1 MIRLFAGNSGGA
13 RGCRE
18 PEVAWSRG
26 PPDREDRIGCRPRGA
41 RAASSRARGG
51 TLRLAGKSDTRKL
64 VAKGRS
70 RSLDHIRS
78 GRPLCR
84 RRRKPAGTGAGPFRR
99 DQRSLRIFLRL
110 RQRNFR
116 RSRGED
122 DATGDGAG
130 VAVVGLSRRQS
141 FARPWRLNW
150 SSATFRHIERPGG
163 LRSSR
168 IIAFERLDPGAV
180 LDQEKAPL
188 RSWEPGLQPNLSFR
202 ARKFVDFNWI
212 GEPLG

>member
-1 MIRLFAGNSGGA
+1 M
-13 RGCRE
+13 
-18 PEVAWSRG
+18 AWSRG

-41 RAASSRARGG
+41 HAASSRARGG

-64 VAKGRS
+64 VVEGRS

-84 RRRKPAGTGAGPFRR
+84 RRRKPAGTGAGPFRG

-141 FARPWRLNW
+141 FARPWRL
-150 SSATFRHIERPGG
+150 ALVVGDFRRIERPGG

-168 IIAFERLDPGAV
+168 IIAFERLDPGAFSTRKSSAAFLGTGSSAKPALPGAKIRGFQ
-180 LDQEKAPL
+180 LD
-188 RSWEPGLQPNLSFR
+188 RR
-202 ARKFVDFNWI
+202 AARLMTSRCQALAVARQ
-212 GEPLG
+212 